1 MCNIDTLA
9 TELEQIRLMSN
20 RMSCQIHCLLSFVF
34 VLSFAIYS
42 TPSSAG
48 EFQCVRSEVLDR
60 PKIGLVLGG
69 GGARGYAHVGVL
81 KKLEEMRIPYDYIA
95 GTSMGSIVGGFLAT
109 GMESEELARV
119 VRDADWDDLFKDKT
133 ARQDLPFRRKADDD
147 LGLYGPKLGI
157 GKDSSLL
164 PKGMVS
170 GQKIIFMFE
179 SVASQRVNTTD
190 FDQLP
195 IPYRAIAT
203 DIVTGDMVV
212 IGNGEVSMAMRASM
226 AVPGVF
232 DPVRREDALLVDGGL
247 VRNLPVDVARNM
259 GADVVIAVDV
269 GTKLAGK
276 DDINSALA
284 IVYQVSG
291 LLTVS
296 NTNTQIESLVENDVL
311 ITPDIGDKIS
321 SADFSKLDEAIPL
334 GYAATEAVQNQ
345 LEKYSL
351 SESEYLAWRRQ
362 IDNCVEGP
370 PQVHFVQLNNQSRF
384 SDEVISELITIQ
396 PGETLDL
403 EELDRDLRQVYALG
417 FIRQA
422 RYSVIEQ
429 DDLQG
434 IEITVLP
441 DDRGNH
447 FIETGVDLSFT
458 TRGTAFNLR
467 GGYLNT
473 ALDDRGSE
481 FRAVLQ
487 IGESPGIFVDYFKPL
502 DDGLRYSFEP
512 SAYWSSRPLYIY
524 DSNGDARAEVEFH
537 EWGGSLAL
545 GREFERHAKFTLG
558 YARYKGNLDITVG
571 DPGIETF
578 SFDGGEVFAE
588 LTYDRLDDRFL
599 PTSGLYSTLR
609 YTSSIEGLGA
619 DYSFDQID
627 FTTFGSHT
635 SGFHNFMLGARY
647 NTSLNDNVP
656 IYGMYTGGGFFNMSG
671 YEPNSLIGRHYGF
684 VLAGYRYQVAKSGL
698 LPGYVGMTVEY
709 GNATDDRGAIL
720 SDGLLNGSAYF
731 GYNTPLGPIY
741 VGIGWSEDRSALY
754 FLRFGT
760 LLGGRNLGR
769 R

>member
-1 MCNIDTLA
+1 MSKTINC
-9 TELEQIRLMSN
+9 QIR
-20 RMSCQIHCLLSFVF
+20 CLLSFVF
-34 VLSFAIYS
+34 VLSFTTYTI
-42 TPSSAG
+42 PSHAG
-48 EFQCVRSEVLDR
+48 DYQCVRSEVSGR

-109 GMESEELARV
+109 GMESEELAKV

-179 SVASQRVNTTD
+179 SVTSQRVNTTD

-203 DIVTGDMVV
+203 DIVTGDLVV
-212 IGNGEVSMAMRASM
+212 IGDGEVSMAMRASM

-247 VRNLPVDVARNM
+247 VRNLPVDVAKDM

-276 DDINSALA
+276 DEINSALA
-284 IVYQVSG
+284 IVYQMSG

-296 NTNTQIESLVENDVL
+296 NTNIQIEALGENDVL
-311 ITPDIGDKIS
+311 ITPDIGDKIT
-321 SADFSKLDEAIPL
+321 SADFGKLDEAIPL

-362 IDNCVEGP
+362 IDNCVDGP
-370 PQVHFVQLNNQSRF
+370 PQVHFVQLDNQSRF
-384 SDEVISELITIQ
+384 SDDVISELITIQ

-403 EELDRDLRQVYALG
+403 DQLDHDLRQIYALG

-429 DDLQG
+429 DELQG

-441 DDRGNH
+441 DDRGND

-458 TRGTAFNLR
+458 ARGTAFNLR

-481 FRAVLQ
+481 FRAVVQ

-512 SAYWSSRPLYIY
+512 SASWFSRPLYFY
-524 DSNGDARAEVEFH
+524 DSNGDALAEIKLN

-558 YARYKGNLDITVG
+558 YARYAGNLDITVG
-571 DPGIETF
+571 DPDIEVGDPDIEKS
-578 SFDGGEVFAE
+578 SFNGGEVFAE
-588 LTYDRLDDRFL
+588 LRYDRLDDRFL
-599 PTSGLYSTLR
+599 PTSGVYSTLK
-609 YTSSIEGLGA
+609 YTDSIKGLGA
-619 DYSFDQID
+619 DSSFDQIE
-627 FTTFGSHT
+627 FAFFGSRT
-635 SGFHNFMLGARY
+635 FGFHNIMLGGQY
-647 NTSLNDNVP
+647 NTSLDDNVP
-656 IYGMYTGGGFFNMSG
+656 IYGRYTAGGFFNMSG
-671 YEPNSLIGRHYGF
+671 YEPNSLVGPHFGY

-709 GNATDDRGAIL
+709 GNATEDRSDIF

-731 GYNTPLGPIY
+731 GYKTPLGPIY
-741 VGIGWSEDRSALY
+741 LGIGWSEDRSALF

-760 LLGGRNLGR
+760 LLGGRSLGR